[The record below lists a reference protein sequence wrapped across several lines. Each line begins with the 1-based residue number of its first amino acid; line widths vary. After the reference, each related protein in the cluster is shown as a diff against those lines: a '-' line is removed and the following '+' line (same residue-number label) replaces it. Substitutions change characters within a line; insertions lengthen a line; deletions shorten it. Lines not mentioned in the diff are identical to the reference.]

1 MGCNGGNFLEAKIKE
16 IRLKEGDRNIIF
28 FHKMT
33 NYHKKMNN
41 IKRIRIKGEW
51 LEGKDVKSEVVNVF
65 KDLLI
70 DVGDWRANSKD
81 LIFFRLDGSEAVIL
95 EVPFIEKEV
104 HLALVDL
111 NQDKALIV
119 DGFTISFW

>member
-1 MGCNGGNFLEAKIKE
+1 M
-16 IRLKEGDRNIIF
+16 EG
-28 FHKMT
+28 
-33 NYHKKMNN
+33 
-41 IKRIRIKGEW
+41 E
-51 LEGKDVKSEVVNVF
+51 DVKSEVVNVF

-70 DVGDWRANSKD
+70 NVGDWRASLKG

-95 EVPFIEKEV
+95 EVSFTEIEV